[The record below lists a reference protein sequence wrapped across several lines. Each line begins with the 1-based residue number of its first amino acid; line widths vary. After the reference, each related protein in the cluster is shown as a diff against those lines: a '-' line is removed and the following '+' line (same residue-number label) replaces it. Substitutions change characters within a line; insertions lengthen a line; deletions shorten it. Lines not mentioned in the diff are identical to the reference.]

1 MTQINTYFKI
11 TDISG
16 VKKILAI
23 RNLTKKTKK
32 IELGDLI
39 VGVVKE
45 VNSTTSRLFYS
56 SIVYGIVIRTKKNIN
71 IHKKYNSFFSDNAA
85 VLVDKN
91 LNPIGSRIFGS
102 VPKYLKKKNC
112 LKLHSITLELI

>member
-1 MTQINTYFKI
+1 MTQINSYFKI
-11 TDISG
+11 TDNSG
-16 VKKILAI
+16 VKKILVI
-23 RNLTKKTKK
+23 RNLTRKTKK
-32 IELGDLI
+32 IRVGDLI

-45 VNSTTSRLFYS
+45 INPTSKLLYS
-56 SIVYGIVIRTKKNIN
+56 DIVYGIVIRIKKNISN
-71 IHKKYNSFFSDNAA
+71 QKQYNFSFSDNAA

-112 LKLHSITLELI
+112 LKLHSITFELI

>member
-1 MTQINTYFKI
+1 MTQINSYFKVA
-11 TDISG
+11 DNSG
-16 VKKILAI
+16 VKSILAI
-23 RNLTKKTKK
+23 RNLSKGTKR

-45 VNSTTSRLFYS
+45 INSISKLLYS
-56 SIVYGIVIRTKKNIN
+56 SIVYGVVIRIKKNVSIY
-71 IHKKYNSFFSDNAA
+71 KKYDSFFSDNAA

-102 VPKYLKKKNC
+102 FPRFLKKKNC
-112 LKLHSITLELI
+112 LKLHSITFELI